1 MEERN
6 TFQNLQNEKDDE
18 ERLKEIAEKIIK
30 ERLCIP
36 FQKDEI
42 KKLEIAYNF
51 KYDANKRSKIA
62 KIIHDRVMNEVEE
75 ILKEM
80 KEKFFKEE

>member
-1 MEERN
+1 MEN
-6 TFQNLQNEKDDE
+6 YQNFHNEKSE
-18 ERLKEIAEKIIK
+18 EEKLKEIAEKMIK

-36 FQKDEI
+36 FAKDEI

-62 KIIHDRVMNEVEE
+62 KIIHDRVMYEVEE

-80 KEKFFKEE
+80 KEKFFKGLND